1 MSQNIIYIFY
11 DKLQKKYYH
20 NLSNSQLFFS
30 LSILQHIY
38 HENCIVPWLELHG
51 TCPVCRK
58 SVDKDTSEDQNTN
71 TGLNMSNSI
80 SK

>member
-1 MSQNIIYIFY
+1 MHACILINV
-11 DKLQKKYYH
+11 K
-20 NLSNSQLFFS
+20 FFFFRHS
-30 LSILQHIY
+30 QHIY

-58 SVDKDTSEDQNTN
+58 AVDKEVVDDPNTN

-80 SK
+80 GNFEKTTSVLLKQTQKN